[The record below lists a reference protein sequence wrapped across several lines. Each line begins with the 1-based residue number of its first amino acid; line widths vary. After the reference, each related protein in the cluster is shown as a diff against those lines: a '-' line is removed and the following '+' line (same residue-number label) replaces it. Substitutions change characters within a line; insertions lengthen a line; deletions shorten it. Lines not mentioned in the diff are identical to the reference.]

1 MNYRIVEKE
10 AFQIAG
16 KKHRG
21 NLDMS
26 GFWDTCWSDG
36 TIEKLYKLAGNCT
49 APIIG
54 AYYDENSNVT
64 CVIGI
69 EVGKEGTADFE
80 VIEIPKAT
88 YAVFECVGAMPDAIV
103 NLWNRIL
110 REFFPQCEYKHAGT
124 PDLEFNLD
132 EDVDNSDCRSEVW
145 VPVIKRKMNTFNN

>member
-21 NLDMS
+21 NLDIS

-36 TIEKLYKLAGNCT
+36 TIEKLYGLAGNYT

-54 AYYDENSNVT
+54 AYYDYDENSNVT

-69 EVGKEGTADFE
+69 EVGEAGTADFE

-88 YAVFECVGAMPDAIV
+88 YAVFDCVGAMPDAIV
-103 NLWNRIL
+103 NVWNRIL

-132 EDVDNSDCRSEVW
+132 EDVDSPDCRSEVW
-145 VPVIKRKMNTFNN
+145 VPVIKRKL